1 MATALMP
8 VAQAQL
14 NATSPA
20 SFDEA
25 RESAGAERLNGA
37 MKAIVADLQAEA
49 TRRLGLKQPIEQRWI
64 EDLEQYHGRYD
75 QETEKVLVSEERS
88 RLFINLTRPKTNAMG
103 ARFKDMLFPTDERNW
118 AVSPTPVPKLTEAAE
133 RAAAEAQA
141 LLDQAAQAQAAA
153 NDNQNPQL
161 ADQAQQAVG
170 AADQAKQVHA
180 QLNAQIEEAKRRA
193 SNMAEEID
201 DQLTECN
208 WPSVKRDQIDWAM
221 KIGTGITKGPVTG
234 DLVRKGW
241 QQAQKQ
247 QPALDGG
254 QSKVDPQT
262 GKPQMQPQVGP
273 DGKPV
278 MGDYQLNMAYG
289 TQPAHRL
296 VDPWGFFPD
305 PDVARIEDGNGN
317 FERHLKNPTKL
328 RKLAKLSGFDVDAIR
343 RLLATKPISN
353 APSYIAGLRNIRS
366 EAQAVTGPLYHVWEY
381 NGPLEPE
388 QMRTLA
394 LATNNR
400 MAFEGLGEVDP
411 LQEVHAC
418 VWFCDG
424 EVLKFALYPL
434 DSGEPMYSVFNLVKD
449 ESSIFGYGMPAI
461 LRDLQSAVNA
471 AWRTMMDNAGLSA
484 GPQVIIDRTAI
495 EPADGDNKLR
505 QRKIWYANKGISKE
519 NPPFQ
524 VFNIPSNQ
532 MELANIIALAER
544 FIDVTSSMPQIAQG
558 EQGAG
563 ITKTAQGMAILMN
576 STNVVFRD
584 AIKNF
589 DDDVIVPDIRR
600 QYDWNMQFN
609 PREDIKG
616 DYDVKATG
624 SSVLLVREMQAQ
636 SLMTIAQVFGGHPV
650 YGPMLKNRDLLRK
663 IFQAHMIPADE
674 VMLSDEQI
682 DMVVAQAAK
691 QAEEQAKA
699 ANTDQLKLEIQG
711 RQIDAD
717 IALANMQHDYKLREL
732 KYTRDTEMMKA
743 AAAGNVDLEKIRAM
757 LERAGMEIDHKERAL
772 AVEAAV
778 TQAQP
783 PEQATGGG
791 SL

>member
-289 TQPAHRL
+289 KIGRAH
-296 VDPWGFFPD
+296 V
-305 PDVARIEDGNGN
+305 
-317 FERHLKNPTKL
+317 
-328 RKLAKLSGFDVDAIR
+328 
-343 RLLATKPISN
+343 
-353 APSYIAGLRNIRS
+353 
-366 EAQAVTGPLYHVWEY
+366 
-381 NGPLEPE
+381 
-388 QMRTLA
+388 
-394 LATNNR
+394 
-400 MAFEGLGEVDP
+400 
-411 LQEVHAC
+411 
-418 VWFCDG
+418 
-424 EVLKFALYPL
+424 
-434 DSGEPMYSVFNLVKD
+434 
-449 ESSIFGYGMPAI
+449 
-461 LRDLQSAVNA
+461 
-471 AWRTMMDNAGLSA
+471 
-484 GPQVIIDRTAI
+484 
-495 EPADGDNKLR
+495 
-505 QRKIWYANKGISKE
+505 
-519 NPPFQ
+519 
-524 VFNIPSNQ
+524 
-532 MELANIIALAER
+532 
-544 FIDVTSSMPQIAQG
+544 
-558 EQGAG
+558 
-563 ITKTAQGMAILMN
+563 
-576 STNVVFRD
+576 
-584 AIKNF
+584 
-589 DDDVIVPDIRR
+589 
-600 QYDWNMQFN
+600 
-609 PREDIKG
+609 
-616 DYDVKATG
+616 
-624 SSVLLVREMQAQ
+624 
-636 SLMTIAQVFGGHPV
+636 
-650 YGPMLKNRDLLRK
+650 
-663 IFQAHMIPADE
+663 
-674 VMLSDEQI
+674 
-682 DMVVAQAAK
+682 
-691 QAEEQAKA
+691 
-699 ANTDQLKLEIQG
+699 
-711 RQIDAD
+711 
-717 IALANMQHDYKLREL
+717 
-732 KYTRDTEMMKA
+732 
-743 AAAGNVDLEKIRAM
+743 
-757 LERAGMEIDHKERAL
+757 
-772 AVEAAV
+772 
-778 TQAQP
+778 
-783 PEQATGGG
+783 
-791 SL
+791 